1 MSSQILLSGGDKYYS
16 YSGEIFGDVSVPASI
31 PMITIDNTGLRDSLI
46 QVNGFF
52 GKDVSTT
59 NGQQLGIQ
67 IKLDNVIILNEQ
79 PARSS
84 EIYTVTNNTYSLFMP
99 RNSKLEIISLNT
111 SGNNT
116 QIRGV
121 NLIGYYL

>member
-1 MSSQILLSGGDKYYS
+1 
-16 YSGEIFGDVSVPASI
+16 
-31 PMITIDNTGLRDSLI
+31 MITIDNTGLRDSLI